1 MNHVYL
7 GFDPGG
13 FLAFGW
19 CILEIEGDDTCVN
32 ILSGTCSTASE
43 ALAAVDTSIKAN
55 PTAMGINAPMYW
67 SPDGDRKADQIVRG
81 MVLSKGGLSSTVAAV
96 NSLSGACL
104 AQGIMLAALGREHWP
119 ELSITEAHPKALLRL
134 YPEAENFLTGHA
146 CQNVHEQHAAL
157 AAYTAWA
164 HDKGTAGWCDLRA
177 METSTFDPIS
187 GPPTVYW
194 FPATWR

>member
-19 CILEIEGDDTCVN
+19 CILEISGDGTCLN
-32 ILSGTCSTASE
+32 LLSGTCSTTSE
-43 ALAAVDTSIKAN
+43 ALAAVDSRSKAI
-55 PTAMGINAPMYW
+55 PAAIGVNAPMYW

-104 AQGIMLAALGREHWP
+104 AQGIMLAALAHHRWP
-119 ELSITEAHPKALLRL
+119 EPGITEAHPKALLHIH
-134 YPEAENFLTGHA
+134 PGATDFLSGHEFK
-146 CQNVHEQHAAL
+146 NDHEQHAAL
-157 AAYTAWA
+157 AAYTAWNRA
-164 HDKGTAGWCDLRA
+164 KGTPGWCDLRA
-177 METSTFDPIS
+177 METSIFDPIS
-187 GPPTVYW
+187 GPPPGYW
-194 FPATWR
+194 FPAT